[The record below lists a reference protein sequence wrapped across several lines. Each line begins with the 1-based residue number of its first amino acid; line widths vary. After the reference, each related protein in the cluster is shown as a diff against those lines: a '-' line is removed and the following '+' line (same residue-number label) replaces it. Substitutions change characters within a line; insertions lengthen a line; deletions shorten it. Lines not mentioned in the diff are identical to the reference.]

1 MIDQLLDSKSFGN
14 LMKKHLYEVME
25 LLIKD
30 GVEFSV
36 AAEIEHLSF
45 SPELP
50 DELVEKFASISLFV
64 LAGYTYESLVLEK
77 NYITF
82 EAGFGSENI
91 GSFVTIPILAIRHIL
106 IDDLV
111 ISVNMAT
118 FRDDKT
124 IDKSEI
130 EHSMGVFLNN
140 PENEK
145 IIKRNRDK

>member
-1 MIDQLLDSKSFGN
+1 MIDRLLDSKNFGN
-14 LMKKHLYEVME
+14 LMKRHLYEVME
-25 LLIKD
+25 LLLKD

-36 AAEIEHLSF
+36 AAEIEHISF

-50 DELVEKFASISLFV
+50 KEIVDNFAPISLFV
-64 LAGYTYESLVLEK
+64 LAGYTYESLLLEK
-77 NYITF
+77 DHITF
-82 EAGFGSENI
+82 EAGFGRENI

-111 ISVNMAT
+111 IAVNMAT
-118 FRDDKT
+118 FRNDKT
-124 IDKSEI
+124 IDESEI
-130 EHSMGVFLNN
+130 EHSMGVFLSN